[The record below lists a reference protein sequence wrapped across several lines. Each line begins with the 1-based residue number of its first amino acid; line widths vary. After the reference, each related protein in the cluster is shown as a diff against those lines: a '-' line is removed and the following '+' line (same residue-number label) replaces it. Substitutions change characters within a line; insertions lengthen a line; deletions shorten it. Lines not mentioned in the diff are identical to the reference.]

1 MNSNKVYQEK
11 KVFYDRLVKLTL
23 ALSPLFLISAI
34 VLMIIGKYQVLMI
47 ILTILFLL
55 GSTLTVYFAKEA
67 KKYYLKHK
75 KQQYLSYANENDLA
89 FSRIIRAYDSKL
101 FIKELQKMNFTRIKH
116 SIDTIDETII
126 ITISGMFED
135 YFIELELDEE
145 EFGFNMNKVEVEDL
159 IYYRYEEFIK
169 PEDINQSF
177 KLVCVKIEML
187 IQEFDANEMKIIIED

>member
-23 ALSPLFLISAI
+23 ALSPLFLVSAI
-34 VLMIIGKYQVLMI
+34 ILMIIGKYQVIMI
-47 ILTILFLL
+47 ILTILFLI

-75 KQQYLSYANENDLA
+75 KQQYLSYANANDLA

-101 FIKELQKMNFTRIKH
+101 FIKELQKMNFTRINH
-116 SIDTIDETII
+116 SIDTINEKII

-135 YFIELELDEE
+135 YFVELELDEE

-159 IYYRYEEFIK
+159 IYYRYDEFIK
-169 PEDINQSF
+169 SEDINQSF
-177 KLVCVKIEML
+177 KLVCEKIEKL
-187 IQEFDANEMKIIIED
+187 IQEFDANEMKTIIED

>member
-23 ALSPLFLISAI
+23 ALSPLFLVSAI
-34 VLMIIGKYQVLMI
+34 ILILIRKHQVLMI

-145 EFGFNMNKVEVEDL
+145 EFGFNMNKVEVEEL

-177 KLVCVKIEML
+177 KLVCEKIEML

>member
-11 KVFYDRLVKLTL
+11 KVFYDNLVKLTL

-47 ILTILFLL
+47 MLTILFLL

-177 KLVCVKIEML
+177 KLVCEKIEML

>member
-177 KLVCVKIEML
+177 KLVCEKIEML

>member
-1 MNSNKVYQEK
+1 
-11 KVFYDRLVKLTL
+11 
-23 ALSPLFLISAI
+23 
-34 VLMIIGKYQVLMI
+34 QVLMI

-177 KLVCVKIEML
+177 KLVCEKIEML

>member
-1 MNSNKVYQEK
+1 MNSNKVYQAK

-23 ALSPLFLISAI
+23 ALSPLFLVSAI
-34 VLMIIGKYQVLMI
+34 ILILIRKHQVLMI

-177 KLVCVKIEML
+177 KLVCEKIEKL

>member
-23 ALSPLFLISAI
+23 ALSPLFLVSAI
-34 VLMIIGKYQVLMI
+34 ILILIRKHQVLMI

-177 KLVCVKIEML
+177 KLVCEKIEML

>member
-23 ALSPLFLISAI
+23 ALSPLFLVSAI

-177 KLVCVKIEML
+177 KLVCEKIEML

>member
-23 ALSPLFLISAI
+23 ALSPLFLVSAI
-34 VLMIIGKYQVLMI
+34 ILILIRKHQVLMI

-177 KLVCVKIEML
+177 KLVCEKIEKL

>member
-11 KVFYDRLVKLTL
+11 KVFYDRLVKITL
-23 ALSPLFLISAI
+23 ALSPLFLVSAI
-34 VLMIIGKYQVLMI
+34 ILILIRKHQVLMI

-177 KLVCVKIEML
+177 KLVCEKIEML

>member
-1 MNSNKVYQEK
+1 MNSNKVYQAK

-23 ALSPLFLISAI
+23 ALSPLFLVSAI
-34 VLMIIGKYQVLMI
+34 ILILIRKHQVLMI

-177 KLVCVKIEML
+177 KLVCEKIEML

>member
-75 KQQYLSYANENDLA
+75 KQQYLSY
-89 FSRIIRAYDSKL
+89 
-101 FIKELQKMNFTRIKH
+101 
-116 SIDTIDETII
+116 
-126 ITISGMFED
+126 
-135 YFIELELDEE
+135 
-145 EFGFNMNKVEVEDL
+145 
-159 IYYRYEEFIK
+159 
-169 PEDINQSF
+169 
-177 KLVCVKIEML
+177 
-187 IQEFDANEMKIIIED
+187 

>member
-23 ALSPLFLISAI
+23 ALSPLFLVSAI
-34 VLMIIGKYQVLMI
+34 VLMIIKKYQVLMI

-177 KLVCVKIEML
+177 KLVCEKIEML

>member
-23 ALSPLFLISAI
+23 ALSPLFLVSAI
-34 VLMIIGKYQVLMI
+34 ILILIRKHQVLMI

-101 FIKELQKMNFTRIKH
+101 LIKELQKMNFTRIKH

-177 KLVCVKIEML
+177 KLVCEKIEML